1 MRYRK
6 LTAWLAGACVV
17 LALAGCGGKPEPA
30 PAPAPAKVELNVSA
44 ALGLKEALLDI
55 QKEYE
60 QKNPN
65 ITIVYNLAAAGVLQ
79 TQIER
84 GVPADVFI
92 SAAPKQMDELQ
103 KKGLLAAGTRRD
115 LVGNKLVL
123 VVPKDSTLG
132 LASFADLAK
141 DSVGRFGLGTPET
154 MPAGQYGVEVLKHVG
169 VWDKVKD
176 KAVLTKDVRQI
187 IAYVET
193 KNVDAG
199 IAFSTV
205 AVLSDKVRMVADAPE
220 GSHEPIVFPGAV
232 LKEAK
237 QPQAAQA
244 FLAYLT
250 GPDAA
255 KVFRKYG
262 FSVLS
267 PQK

>member
-1 MRYRK
+1 MK
-6 LTAWLAGACVV
+6 QFGLAAWFVSACLILV
-17 LALAGCGGKPEPA
+17 LASGCGAKPEPA
-30 PAPAPAKVELNVSA
+30 ATPKIELNVSA

-60 QKNPN
+60 QKNQN

-79 TQIER
+79 AQIER

-92 SAAPKQMDELQ
+92 SAARKQMDELQ
-103 KKGLLAAGTRRD
+103 KKGLIVAATRRD

-123 VVPKDSTLG
+123 VVHKDSTLG
-132 LASFADLAK
+132 LASFRDLAEDK
-141 DSVGRFGLGTPET
+141 VGRFGLGTPET

-169 VWDKVKD
+169 VWVGVKD
-176 KAVLTKDVRQI
+176 KAVLAKDIRQI

-199 IAFSTV
+199 IVFSTV
-205 AVLSDKVRMVADAPE
+205 AALSDKVRVVAAAPP
-220 GSHEPIVFPGAV
+220 GSHQPIVFPGAV

-237 QPQAAQA
+237 QPKAAEA
-244 FLAYLT
+244 FLDYLS

-255 KVFRKYG
+255 KIFQKYG
-262 FSVLS
+262 FSVIS
-267 PQK
+267 P